1 MTDLLRR
8 PSTWIA
14 AALGLA
20 LAVLPHLDT
29 PGVPLIP
36 KAQAVLIPLV
46 IVGAVVAIVFG
57 VFRRYVA
64 GAVLLVG
71 TLVAGSVLPISPIS
85 VPADHTPDLT
95 VMTFNLQY
103 SQAPA
108 AQVAEL
114 IVEHEVD
121 VVTLLEV
128 EEWYLEGLLSGPAGE
143 QLPYRT
149 GEVAGLAAE
158 GSVILSRYPLDFEF
172 DFAQWYPAG
181 DSPEQ
186 PVALVH
192 HPDQTVRVVAVHPWP
207 PIFELTAPWHRALE
221 DLNTWHREEATDYP
235 LVLAGDFNSSN
246 SHPVYRRLAAGL
258 TDTAGVAGLFPQA
271 TWPVHPWIPQFTALD
286 HILVRDL
293 QPVSWQTFAL
303 PGSDHE
309 GIITGL
315 QLP

>member
-1 MTDLLRR
+1 MTNLLRR
-8 PSTWIA
+8 PSTWVA
-14 AALGLA
+14 AVLGLV
-20 LAVLPHLDT
+20 LAVLPHLDA
-29 PGVPLIP
+29 PGFPLVP
-36 KAQAVLIPLV
+36 KAQAVLIPL
-46 IVGAVVAIVFG
+46 IIAGAVAAIVFALL
-57 VFRRYVA
+57 RRFLA
-64 GAVLLVG
+64 GGLLLIG
-71 TLVAGSVLPISPIS
+71 ALVAGSVLPVSS
-85 VPADHTPDLT
+85 SAPAGQGAPDLT

-103 SQAPA
+103 SQASA

-114 IVEHEVD
+114 IAAHEVD

-128 EEWYLEGLLSGPAGE
+128 EEWYLAELLAGPAGE

-149 GEVAGLAAE
+149 GEVAGVAAE
-158 GSVILSRYPLDFEF
+158 GSAILSRYPLEYEF
-172 DFAQWYPAG
+172 DFADWYPDG
-181 DSPEQ
+181 DSPDQ

-192 HPDQTVRVVAVHPWP
+192 HPEQTVRVVAVHPWP

-221 DLNTWHREEATDYP
+221 DLNTWHREQATDYP
-235 LVLAGDFNSSN
+235 LILAGDFNSSN

-258 TDTAGVAGLFPQA
+258 TDTAQVAGVLPQA

-293 QPVSWQTFAL
+293 IPVSWQTFDL